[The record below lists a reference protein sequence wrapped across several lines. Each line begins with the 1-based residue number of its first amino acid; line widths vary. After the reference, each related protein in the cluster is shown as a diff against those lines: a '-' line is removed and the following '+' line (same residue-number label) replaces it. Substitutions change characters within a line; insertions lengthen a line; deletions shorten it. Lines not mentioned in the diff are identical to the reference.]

1 MKRYEGGN
9 EVQGG
14 YFWHA
19 GKWEVVTISGE
30 KGTLPGTA
38 KDAYLKV
45 SLPVLFVGAPVMGAA
60 FALFLPF
67 LGFAMPF
74 YAIGKNLLGGK
85 KAEKVDTERARA

>member
-38 KDAYLKV
+38 KDKYIKA
-45 SLPVLFVGAPVMGAA
+45 SLPLLFVGAPVMGAA
-60 FALFLPF
+60 FAIFLPF

-74 YAIGKNLLGGK
+74 YAIGKNLFGGK
-85 KAEKVDTERARA
+85 KAEKVDTEHARA